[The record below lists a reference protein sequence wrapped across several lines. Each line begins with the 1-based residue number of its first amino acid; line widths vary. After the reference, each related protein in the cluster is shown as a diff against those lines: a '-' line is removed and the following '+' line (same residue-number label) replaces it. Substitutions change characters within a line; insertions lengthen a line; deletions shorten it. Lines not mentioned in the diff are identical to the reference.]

1 MESIDILT
9 GQHVTIK
16 YHPAGLLRRGLG
28 LLIDYIIMFLYI
40 YIMYYSIVELSIF
53 DFLSDLPDTI
63 AYPIVF
69 ILFAPFLFYH
79 LMFESNMGGRTPGKI
94 ITGSRVTNLDGSTP
108 GLTSYFLRWILFPLD
123 LFPTG
128 IGIGGLFIAF
138 SKNHQRIGDLAAGTI
153 VVRHIKPPKLDLDKD
168 FMEYSVDYKT
178 TFSQVELLSDGQIRF
193 ISSMLYD
200 PFNKKAITPSI
211 KTLSQK
217 VKEILKIESQLNDRA
232 FLNTVVRDYNFY
244 AWQEI

>member
-28 LLIDYIIMFLYI
+28 LIIDYVVMGLYI
-40 YIMYYSIVELSIF
+40 YIMFYSLTELHIRDLLSDFSDSIV
-53 DFLSDLPDTI
+53 
-63 AYPIVF
+63 YPIFF
-69 ILFAPFLFYH
+69 IFYAPVLFYH
-79 LMFESNMGGRTPGKI
+79 LMFESWMGGRTPGKI
-94 ITGSRVTNLDGSTP
+94 ITGSRVTDLDGSTP
-108 GLTSYFLRWILFPLD
+108 GLTSYFLRWILLPLD
-123 LFPTG
+123 LFPSG
-128 IGIGGLFIAF
+128 MGLGGLFIAF

-168 FMEYSVDYKT
+168 FMEYSDDYKP
-178 TFSQVELLSDGQIRF
+178 TFGQVELLSDGQIRF

-217 VKEILKIESQLNDRA
+217 VKDILKIESRLDDRA
-232 FLNTVVRDYNFY
+232 FLEKIVRDYNFY
-244 AWQEI
+244 AWQGI